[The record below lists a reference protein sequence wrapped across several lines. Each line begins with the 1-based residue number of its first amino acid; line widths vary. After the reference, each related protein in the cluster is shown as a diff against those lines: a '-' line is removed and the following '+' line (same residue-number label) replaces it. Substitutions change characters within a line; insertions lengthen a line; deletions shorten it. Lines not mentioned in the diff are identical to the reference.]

1 LILSHF
7 KLSRDQSEVPV
18 KFSEAEYIRSC
29 SCWWRAAVVSS
40 SLLRG
45 LRGQG
50 FGVWRIEQTD
60 NSWMGAED
68 PKRLFRM
75 LYDILFWLKLSIKAA
90 YIGGCWCREL
100 LRVFFS
106 PNWGIRNLEG
116 ISQNRKRT
124 YIVEGEW
131 RIWRDGFIHETL
143 CVDRSEVLVHILEAA
158 YIGSYSC
165 WRQRRSYTKQTRNGR
180 KWTDF

>member
-1 LILSHF
+1 ML
-7 KLSRDQSEVPV
+7 
-18 KFSEAEYIRSC
+18 
-29 SCWWRAAVVSS
+29 VSS
-40 SLLRG
+40 CCCFFLPASRPESS
-45 LRGQG
+45 G
-50 FGVWRIEQTD
+50 FRSVENRTD
-60 NSWMGAED
+60 RHSWKGAED

-106 PNWGIRNLEG
+106 PNWGISNLEG
-116 ISQNRKRT
+116 MSQNRKRT
-124 YIVEGEW
+124 YTVEGEW